1 MMPTALQGLT
11 SQRTRRLQK
20 PLWLKQISM
29 NCRSERGFLYCLF
42 LGCLCV
48 ITTSVTPCSF
58 PLGQDQVNNMKKE
71 LDKYRVRCERLE
83 REKDELSN
91 KKFRSIGMNGGTGS
105 ESMRLQQKIREL
117 ETCNED
123 LLDDKKSAELRVAE
137 LEREL
142 ESRPSS
148 AQTHKV

>member
-1 MMPTALQGLT
+1 M
-11 SQRTRRLQK
+11 
-20 PLWLKQISM
+20 
-29 NCRSERGFLYCLF
+29 
-42 LGCLCV
+42 
-48 ITTSVTPCSF
+48 
-58 PLGQDQVNNMKKE
+58 GQDQVNNMKKE
-71 LDKYRVRCERLE
+71 IDKYRARCERLE

-117 ETCNED
+117 ETSNED
-123 LLDDKKSAELRVAE
+123 LLDDKQSAELRVAE

-148 AQTHKV
+148 AQTHKVRSPYTKSRLIELD